1 MSVNEKMT
9 AIADA
14 IRAKTG
20 KTDALTLDQMAT
32 EIEGITTGGT
42 EDLNDVLTE
51 QEALIAELQAVLAE
65 KASGGGAADP
75 VIEPLAITENGTY
88 TAPNGVDGYS
98 PVSVNVPIPDGY
110 IVPSGTKTI
119 TENGTHDVTAYAS
132 VNVNVTTGGGGDIN
146 AFIDRSITE
155 VNIPE
160 GVTKIGDF
168 AFRSCTKLTSVTLPS
183 TLKTIGS
190 SAFYSTK
197 ITTLD
202 VPNGVTTI
210 NSNAYTSCTS
220 LTTVFLPDTVT
231 KLDTQCFRYDTKISK
246 VTMGEGINSIG
257 TYCFS
262 GCSGLKAVIIRKT
275 ASVCPLSN
283 TNAFSSSAISSKT
296 GYNYVPSALVES
308 YKTATN
314 WSTYAAQIRP
324 LVDTFADLAS
334 IDGSVYDRA
343 WVDDEYCV
351 YIYDGSA
358 WAKEA

>member
-1 MSVNEKMT
+1 MSFEITVEAGTSVRLPTVGKYCDRDIIIT
-9 AIADA
+9 A
-14 IRAKTG
+14 
-20 KTDALTLDQMAT
+20 
-32 EIEGITTGGT
+32 
-42 EDLNDVLTE
+42 
-51 QEALIAELQAVLAE
+51 
-65 KASGGGAADP
+65 
-75 VIEPLAITENGTY
+75 
-88 TAPNGVDGYS
+88 
-98 PVSVNVPIPDGY
+98 
-110 IVPSGTKTI
+110 
-119 TENGTHDVTAYAS
+119 
-132 VNVNVTTGGGGDIN
+132 TGGGGEDIN

-155 VNIPE
+155 VNISE

-168 AFRSCTKLTSVTLPS
+168 AFRSCTNLKSVTLPS

-202 VPNGVTTI
+202 VPNGVTKI

-231 KLDTQCFRYDTKISK
+231 ALDTQCFRYDTKISK

-296 GYNYVPSALVES
+296 GYIYVPSALVES
-308 YKTATN
+308 YKAATN
-314 WSTYAAQIRP
+314 WSTYASQ
-324 LVDTFADLAS
+324 F
-334 IDGSVYDRA
+334 RA
-343 WVDDEYCV
+343 IEDYPEIC
-351 YIYDGSA
+351 GG
-358 WAKEA
+358 

>member
-1 MSVNEKMT
+1 MSHNITVEAGTSVRLPT
-9 AIADA
+9 A
-14 IRAKTG
+14 G
-20 KTDALTLDQMAT
+20 KYCDRDIVVTA
-32 EIEGITTGGT
+32 TGGT
-42 EDLNDVLTE
+42 E
-51 QEALIAELQAVLAE
+51 
-65 KASGGGAADP
+65 
-75 VIEPLAITENGTY
+75 VIEPTIQSLEITKNGTY
-88 TAPNGVDGYS
+88 TAPDGVDGYS
-98 PVSVNVPIPDGY
+98 PVTVNVPIPDGY
-110 IVPSGTKTI
+110 IVPSGELEI
-119 TENGTHDVTAYAS
+119 IENGTHDVTAYAS
-132 VNVNVTTGGGGDIN
+132 VNVNVPTGDEDIN

-168 AFRSCTKLTSVTLPS
+168 AFRSCTNLKSVTLPS

-190 SAFYSTK
+190 NAFYSTK

-202 VPNGVTTI
+202 VPNGVTKI

-231 KLDTQCFRYDTKISK
+231 TLDTQCFRYDTKISK

-296 GYNYVPSALVES
+296 GYIYVPSALVDS
-308 YKTATN
+308 YKAATN
-314 WSTYAAQIRP
+314 WSTHANQIRAIEDYP
-324 LVDTFADLAS
+324 D
-334 IDGSVYDRA
+334 ICG
-343 WVDDEYCV
+343 
-351 YIYDGSA
+351 G
-358 WAKEA
+358 